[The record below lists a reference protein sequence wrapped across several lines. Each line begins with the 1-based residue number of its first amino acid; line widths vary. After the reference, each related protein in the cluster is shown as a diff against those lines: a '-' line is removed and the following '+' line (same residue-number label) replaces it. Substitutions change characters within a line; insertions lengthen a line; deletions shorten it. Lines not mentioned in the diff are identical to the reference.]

1 MRRRETEWVYV
12 HVRQYCER
20 VCPSDV
26 MLKKRGERE
35 REKKKE
41 EKMPPQ
47 FVDVP
52 FDLDVSISFFRE
64 THTWK

>member
-1 MRRRETEWVYV
+1 VSIRCHAEE
-12 HVRQYCER
+12 
-20 VCPSDV
+20 
-26 MLKKRGERE
+26 KKRERERERE

-64 THTWK
+64 THPWK